1 MEYNHGDRKNGLIQW
16 TPKTR
21 WIRWIRWI
29 PWIRWA
35 RLLDWVR
42 GSMTGDR
49 RASANDAEHH
59 RSWKDLTLAEIGRH
73 GEHLASVHLV
83 EGGLR
88 IVARNRRI
96 AGVEID
102 LVAADDARHEWVVI
116 EVKTTTTGTPG
127 ERRVDRGRLRRLERA
142 AITLGHDRPARI
154 MIVAVDVRC
163 RPPEILVFEE

>member
-1 MEYNHGDRKNGLIQW
+1 MEHYSGDRKTRLAEWIQW
-16 TPKTR
+16 
-21 WIRWIRWI
+21 IRCACSPRFF
-29 PWIRWA
+29 
-35 RLLDWVR
+35 DWVR
-42 GSMTGDR
+42 GLMTGNL
-49 RASANDAEHH
+49 RASESDDQDHP
-59 RSWKDLTLAEIGRH
+59 SWQDLTLAEIGRH
-73 GEHLASVHLV
+73 GAHLASVHLV

-88 IVARNRRI
+88 MVARNRRI

-154 MIVAVDVRC
+154 MIVAVDLRC
-163 RPPEILVFEE
+163 RPPEIFVFEE

>member
-1 MEYNHGDRKNGLIQW
+1 EYNHGERKNGLIQW
-16 TPKTR
+16 NQKTR
-21 WIRWIRWI
+21 WIRCVC
-29 PWIRWA
+29 WA
-35 RLLDWVR
+35 LLLDWVR

-59 RSWKDLTLAEIGRH
+59 PSWKDLTLAEIGRH

-154 MIVAVDVRC
+154 MIVAVDLRC